1 MLILLVDIILNWL
14 NPLKNGRHL
23 TSTKFQ
29 HSTQMFKIQLKLSGN
44 NVEYE
49 NKEFNS
55 SNQILLR
62 NKNQENNEFFR

>member
-1 MLILLVDIILNWL
+1 MLIELVDIILNWP

-29 HSTQMFKIQLKLSGN
+29 HSTQMFKNLELNGN

-55 SNQILLR
+55 SN
-62 NKNQENNEFFR
+62 